1 MMNTPSALDATL
13 FAERVHPFRPCVV
26 HTETPEVPLS
36 LANLCLIGKYRH
48 PHLMG
53 VHLPS
58 FRLSLFGRVERKS
71 DNTLFQNI
79 VASEGSRSSA
89 VPPTFRPSW
98 NHGRS
103 KSPGREFPKR
113 VASIDSWALT
123 HCTMS
128 WTMDILSPRLPLLS
142 NSELQQ
148 MRTQHSTSFA
158 RRLKGL
164 ELSVPI
170 LQLRL
175 LRLSSLSYPKPLRLA
190 LNPHNV

>member
-1 MMNTPSALDATL
+1 MPRCEND
-13 FAERVHPFRPCVV
+13 EHPFCTRRYSFCGTSASFSAVRCA
-26 HTETPEVPLS
+26 HRESETLEAPLS
-36 LANLCLIGKYRH
+36 VANLCLIGKYRH

-58 FRLSLFGRVERKS
+58 FRLSLFGRVERRS

-89 VPPTFRPSW
+89 VLPTFRPSW

-148 MRTQHSTSFA
+148 MRTQ
-158 RRLKGL
+158 
-164 ELSVPI
+164 
-170 LQLRL
+170 
-175 LRLSSLSYPKPLRLA
+175 
-190 LNPHNV
+190 